1 MKVSITLLTFINLL
15 YVISFNFP
23 RLHKSRHRISS
34 NIIHIKATP
43 SDQIVSN
50 DDERKLAL
58 ELLDC
63 LTSPYES
70 EDPLYDVEKDV
81 RRDQLLQTNDYHD
94 LKLELRER
102 GLRAN
107 GDKAEMMMR
116 LLLHIVDPNL
126 SFNAL

>member
-1 MKVSITLLTFINLL
+1 MNVSFTLLTFINLL
-15 YVISFNFP
+15 YVIAFNFP
-23 RLHKSRHRISS
+23 RLPISRHRISS
-34 NIIHIKATP
+34 NIVHIKATP

-63 LTSPYES
+63 LTSPYDS
-70 EDPLYDVEKDV
+70 EDPLYDVEKDI

-102 GLRAN
+102 GLRTN
-107 GDKAEMMMR
+107 GDKAEMMIR